1 MRNKSNVSDPSND
14 GRAQQEPL
22 AIVGMACLFP
32 KSDDVG
38 AYWSN
43 LKNGVDT
50 ISDIPSTHWNVED
63 FFDDD
68 PKAPDRTYARRGG
81 FLSPVD
87 FDPLAFGIAPNDIEA
102 TDTTQLL
109 GLMVAQQA
117 LEDAGYGEK
126 GSFDRDRASVILG
139 VTGTLEL
146 VIPLGARLGH
156 PLWRRALKESGI
168 DDDLTDTVVQKISD
182 NYVEW
187 QESSFPGLLGN
198 VVAGRIANRL
208 DLGGTNCVVD
218 AACASSLG
226 ALHLAGLEL
235 ASGRSD
241 MVLAGG
247 MDTFNDIFMYMC
259 FSKTPA
265 LSPTGDCRPFD
276 ASADGTIL
284 GEGLGVLV
292 LKRLADARRDK
303 DAVHAVIRSVSA
315 SSDGKGTA
323 VYAPVAKGQAKALRS
338 AYAGAGISARSIEL
352 VEAHA
357 TGTKVGDATEVQSL
371 SSVFREHDVDGKW
384 CALGSVKSQL
394 GHTKAAA
401 GIAGVMKAA
410 LALKHKV
417 LPPTLKVTEP
427 LEVLKNGDSPFYV
440 NTTKRPWAGS
450 AEHPRRAAVSAF
462 GFGGSNFHCVL
473 EEAEA
478 SKSAPDFDGETVLLA
493 FSAHT
498 REELSSAV
506 QAFPAERKG
515 SDLRALAARSRSA
528 FRHDGAHRLVLA
540 TEPAQLEKGLEGGVK
555 LLKSQ
560 SDKTSWS
567 TPDGAFYGSGA
578 PEGSLAFLF
587 PGQGSQYVGML
598 RDLSCQFP
606 ELVESLTRAGKPLND
621 MIYPHPAFDDETKAS
636 QEWAL
641 RATDVAQPAIG
652 AVSLG
657 ALGVLRRFGLEPDA
671 VAGHSY
677 GELVALQAA
686 EVFDA
691 DTLRVLSTLRGQLMA
706 EGSSDRGAMLAV
718 ESDEETIESIITENA
733 LELVV
738 ANKNAP
744 AQLVVSG
751 ATGAIEKAVTV
762 FERRG
767 LRCKRL
773 AVSAAFHSALVAD
786 ASEPLAKK
794 LGELDLFTPKRKV
807 YANATGETYPDDAA
821 GIAELLASQLV
832 RPVEFV
838 NEIRN
843 LYRDGTRLF
852 LEVGP
857 GSRLTGLVRSIL
869 DDDDVVAHALD
880 ASSGKRPGA
889 VDLARALA
897 RVAAYGFSV
906 ALNQWDPE
914 ASSFSIEEERSK
926 PALTVSLSGA
936 NYVKPK
942 KRQEAPAPGRTRMSN
957 QPPKPVKA
965 PQLPDRDQAAAAP
978 SQAPVVG
985 AAGQSLINDALRM
998 SQANMAALQKMQE
1011 QTAALHQQF
1020 LQGQESAHQTLQ
1032 SLLDQQQRLVEQ
1044 KLGLAPSP
1052 VRRAE
1057 PASVPVV
1064 PTPIPLAPL
1073 AAVAPP
1079 VQPIQPTQIVP
1090 PIAAPAPAPVA
1101 VPVPAPTEP
1110 PQAESAEVATQ
1121 STPVGGV
1128 DAANV
1133 EAVLLE
1139 VVAEKTGYPADILN
1153 LDMEMDSDLGID
1165 SIKRVEILSSLQQR
1179 IPEAPPVGPEHLG
1192 NLRTLAQVVTFLTE
1206 DDSASSSPA
1215 PADAGAAPPTSA
1227 KPATETEPAEAE
1239 VVARTSSSGID
1250 LKVGSSVLA
1259 AVSAKTGFPVDSL
1272 HMNMD
1277 LKSDLGIDH
1286 VKRAE
1291 IFSFLR
1297 DKTPTMP
1304 EIANGVVNSWRT
1316 LRNVVETLSDN
1327 MKTYSQPLANPTD
1340 APVPTVDVDELTRRA
1355 NSFRAKGPERSVL
1368 AVKVLDKA
1376 AERKKFSLAADGVVW
1391 ISRDDSGLAAE
1402 VAKLIEALGHEPRLV
1417 ALEDAVS
1424 LAPPSE
1430 LAGLVLVG
1438 PANPDSERFLS
1449 QSLTLLR
1456 RAAPALRRSGRS
1468 TGSVFVTVSRLDGVF
1483 GVRAGSKGGSKG
1495 MGPATWPL
1503 SGGLAGLTKTAS
1515 HEWPE
1520 VHCKAM
1526 DVTSGAHDAASLAV
1540 DIVDEIFFDG
1550 PLEVGLTTTGPVT
1563 LELSPRAIV
1572 PGDSSCE
1579 LGKDDVIVISGGAR
1593 GVTAAAARELA
1604 RAFGS
1609 KLVLLG
1615 RTPPPSDE
1623 PAWLQG
1629 LTSEADIKKEIASRA
1644 GAGASPRH
1652 VGDEYRRLMASRE
1665 IRQTLDDLADSADH
1679 VEYRAVDVRDG
1690 VAVRHILAD
1699 VSAKLGPITA
1709 LVHGAGVLADQLIED
1724 KTEEQFSRVFGTK
1737 VGGMTALLDAVEIES
1752 LKVVVLFSSSTAR
1765 FGRKGQVDYAVANE
1779 VLNKAAWQLAA
1790 RVPSARV
1797 VSVGWGPWDGGM
1809 VTPAL
1814 AKVFQDEGVGLIGL
1828 REGSRALV
1836 DEIRHG
1842 SRDVVEVVML
1852 APPETDASLS
1862 VSFEREIGVKQIPI
1876 LKDHVLNG
1884 RAVVPLALIVEWMA
1898 HGAVHKNPGLRFH
1911 GFDDL
1916 RVLKGIILDAKETR
1930 VTRVFTGKAI
1940 KKNGPGHLSIPVEV
1954 RSTGADGK
1962 QHHHARATIH
1972 LASKLPAASG
1982 ARLNTHTSPYHRPS
1996 DEIYRDLLFHGP
2008 ALQGIQEVEGLSDD
2022 AITARTVPMSPPSR
2036 WLEEPLRNSWLADP
2050 LALDVAFQLMIVW
2063 SQETHQAASLPT
2075 YAGRYRQFRESFPAE
2090 GVSVVVKITG
2100 SGDSWARADMEFL
2113 DSDGGL
2119 VARLENYD
2127 CVVDTS
2133 LSEAFTRNR
2142 LSV

>member
-1 MRNKSNVSDPSND
+1 MSTKSNKS
-14 GRAQQEPL
+14 RMQQEPL

-32 KSDDVG
+32 KADDVG
-38 AYWSN
+38 AYWAN

-50 ISDIPSTHWNVED
+50 ITDIPSTHWNVDD

-81 FLSPVD
+81 FLSPVA

-156 PLWRRALKESGI
+156 PLWRRALKESGVA
-168 DDDLTDTVVQKISD
+168 DDLADTVVQKISD

-187 QESSFPGLLGN
+187 QENSFPGLLGN

-276 ASADGTIL
+276 KSADGTIL

-292 LKRLADARRDK
+292 LKRLADARRDN
-303 DAVHAVIRSVSA
+303 DTIHAVIRSIGS

-323 VYAPVAKGQAKALRS
+323 VYAPVASGQAKALRG

-352 VEAHA
+352 IEAHA
-357 TGTKVGDATEVQSL
+357 TGTKVGDATEVESL
-371 SSVFREHDVDGKW
+371 SSVFREADGNENAPW
-384 CALGSVKSQL
+384 CALGSVKSQM

-427 LEVLKNGDSPFYV
+427 LDVLKNGSSPFYV
-440 NTTKRPWAGS
+440 NTEKRPWPGS
-450 AEHPRRAAVSAF
+450 VDHPRRAAVSAF

-478 SKSAPDFDGETVLLA
+478 VKTAPDFDGETVLLTFA
-493 FSAHT
+493 ADT
-498 REELSSAV
+498 REKLLSSV
-506 QAFPAERKG
+506 QAFPSDRVG
-515 SDLRALAARSRSA
+515 TDLRALTARARSS
-528 FRHDGAHRLVLA
+528 FRHEAAHRLVVA
-540 TEPAQLEKGLEGGVK
+540 TEPAHLDKCLEGAVT

-560 SDKTSWS
+560 ADKTSWS
-567 TPDGAFYGSGA
+567 TPDGAFYGTGA

-598 RDLSCQFP
+598 RDLACQFP
-606 ELVESLTRAGKPLND
+606 ELIESLTRAGKPLSEV
-621 MIYPHPAFDDETKAS
+621 IYPHPAFDDETKAE
-636 QEWAL
+636 QERAL
-641 RATDVAQPAIG
+641 RATEMAQPAIG
-652 AVSLG
+652 AVSVG
-657 ALGVLRRFGLEPDA
+657 ALGVLERFGLEPAA

-677 GELVALQAA
+677 GELVALHAA

-691 DTLRVLSTLRGQLMA
+691 ETLGMLSTLRGRLMA
-706 EGSSDRGAMLAV
+706 EGDGDRGAMVAV
-718 ESDEETIESIITENA
+718 ESDETTIESIVATDEDK

-744 AQLVVSG
+744 AQFVLSG
-751 ATGAIEKAVTV
+751 ATDEIEKAVKA
-762 FERRG
+762 FKKRG
-767 LRCKRL
+767 LRCTRL
-773 AVSAAFHSALVAD
+773 PVSAAFHSPLVAD
-786 ASEPLAKK
+786 ACEPLARE
-794 LGELDLFTPKRKV
+794 LGAADLAVPKRKV
-807 YANATGETYPDDAA
+807 YANATGETYPDEAA
-821 GIAELLASQLV
+821 GIAELLVSQLV

-838 NEIRN
+838 NEIKN
-843 LYRDGTRLF
+843 LHRDGARFF

-869 DDDDVVAHALD
+869 DDDDHVAHALD

-889 VDLARALA
+889 LDLARALA
-897 RVAAYGFSV
+897 SVSAYGFRV
-906 ALNQWDPE
+906 ELNQWDPE
-914 ASSFSIEEERSK
+914 ASAFEIEDERSQ
-926 PALTVSLSGA
+926 PALTVTISGA

-942 KRQEAPAPGRTRMSN
+942 KKQETSSPRRTTMSSQSPESVRTPA
-957 QPPKPVKA
+957 PPKPPEPPKQEPVKA
-965 PQLPDRDQAAAAP
+965 
-978 SQAPVVG
+978 ST
-985 AAGQSLINDALRM
+985 AGNTVINDALRM
-998 SQANMAALQKMQE
+998 TQENMAALQKMQE

-1020 LQGQESAHQTLQ
+1020 LQGQESAQHTLQ
-1032 SLLDQQQRLVEQ
+1032 SLVDQQQRLVEQ
-1044 KLGLAPSP
+1044 RLGLAPSP
-1052 VRRAE
+1052 LPRAE
-1057 PASVPVV
+1057 PVPAPA
-1064 PTPIPLAPL
+1064 PT
-1073 AAVAPP
+1073 P
-1079 VQPIQPTQIVP
+1079 VQPIQPIQPIHPVQLAP
-1090 PIAAPAPAPVA
+1090 PVQAPAPVEL
-1101 VPVPAPTEP
+1101 PTVTEA
-1110 PQAESAEVATQ
+1110 PQAVSPKETSEP
-1121 STPVGGV
+1121 SGI
-1128 DAANV
+1128 DAGNV

-1179 IPEAPPVGPEHLG
+1179 IPEAPVVGPEHLG
-1192 NLRTLAQVVTFLTE
+1192 NLRTLSEVVAFLTE
-1206 DDSASSSPA
+1206 DGAAAPSPA
-1215 PADAGAAPPTSA
+1215 PAEAAE
-1227 KPATETEPAEAE
+1227 TETEIVTPESA
-1239 VVARTSSSGID
+1239 SIID
-1250 LKVGSSVLA
+1250 VKIGSSVLA
-1259 AVSAKTGFPVDSL
+1259 AVSAKTGLPVDSL
-1272 HMNMD
+1272 HLNMD
-1277 LKSDLGIDH
+1277 LTSDLGIDH

-1291 IFSFLR
+1291 IFSFIR
-1297 DKTPTMP
+1297 DKTPSMP
-1304 EIANGVVNSWRT
+1304 DIANGIINSWRT
-1316 LRNVVETLSDN
+1316 LRNVVETVSDT
-1327 MKTYSQPLANPTD
+1327 MKTYAATSA
-1340 APVPTVDVDELTRRA
+1340 AVPTNGVDVDELMRRA
-1355 NSFRAKGPERSVL
+1355 SRAKAPERSVL
-1368 AVKVLDKA
+1368 AVKVLDA
-1376 AERKKFSLAADGVVW
+1376 ADERKKFSLAADAVVW
-1391 ISRDDSGLAAE
+1391 ITRDDSGLAAE
-1402 VAKLIEALGHEPRLV
+1402 VAECIEALGHEPRLV
-1417 ALEDAVS
+1417 TLEEAAS
-1424 LAPPSE
+1424 LEPPSD
-1430 LAGLVLVG
+1430 LAGLVVVG
-1438 PANPDSERFLS
+1438 PANPENDQFLS
-1449 QSLTLLR
+1449 QSLTLLT
-1456 RAAPALRRSGRS
+1456 RAAPALRRAGRS
-1468 TGSVFVTVSRLDGVF
+1468 TGSVFVTVSRLDGSF
-1483 GVRAGSKGGSKG
+1483 GLKGT
-1495 MGPATWPL
+1495 GPETRCA
-1503 SGGLAGLTKTAS
+1503 SGGLAGLAKTAS

-1526 DVTSGAHDAASLAV
+1526 DVTSGAHDASSLAAE
-1540 DIVDEIFFDG
+1540 IVDEIFFDG
-1550 PLEVGLTTTGPVT
+1550 PLEVGLTNTGRVT

-1572 PGDSSCE
+1572 PGESSCE

-1615 RTPPPSDE
+1615 RTPEPTAE
-1623 PAWLQG
+1623 PAWLIG
-1629 LTSEADIKKEIASRA
+1629 VTSESVIKKEIATRA
-1644 GAGASPRH
+1644 GAGASPRQ
-1652 VGDEYRRLMASRE
+1652 VGDEYERLMAHRE
-1665 IRQTLDDLADSADH
+1665 IRRTLGELANTAAH
-1679 VEYRAVDVRDG
+1679 VEYHAVDVRDG
-1690 VAVRHILAD
+1690 AAVKNILAD
-1699 VSAKLGPITA
+1699 VRAQLGPITG
-1709 LVHGAGVLADQLIED
+1709 LVHGAGVLRDQLIED
-1724 KTEEQFSRVFGTK
+1724 KTEEQFSQVYGTK
-1737 VGGMTALLDAVEIES
+1737 VSGMTALLDAVEVEA
-1752 LKVVVLFSSSTAR
+1752 LKVAVFFSSSTAR

-1779 VLNKAAWQLAA
+1779 VLNKTAWRLAA
-1790 RVPSARV
+1790 RLPSARV

-1814 AKVFQDEGVGLIGL
+1814 AKVFQDEGVGLIDL
-1828 REGSRALV
+1828 QEGSRALV

-1842 SRDVVEVVML
+1842 SRDAVEVVLM
-1852 APPETDASLS
+1852 APAEKDASLS
-1862 VSFEREIGVKQIPI
+1862 VAFEREIGVKQMPI

-1916 RVLKGIILDAKETR
+1916 RVLKGITLDAKETR
-1930 VTRVFTGKAI
+1930 ATQVLTGKAGKAI
-1940 KKNGPGHLSIPVEV
+1940 KKNGLGHLSIPVEI

-1962 QHHHARATIH
+1962 RHHHARATIH
-1972 LASKLPAASG
+1972 LAANLPAASG
-1982 ARLNTHTSPYHRPS
+1982 ARLNTTTNPYHRS
-1996 DEIYRDLLFHGP
+1996 SEEIYRDLLFHGP
-2008 ALQGIQEVEGLSDD
+2008 ALQGIREVEGLSAD
-2022 AITARTVPMSPPSR
+2022 AITARTGPTSEPSR
-2036 WLEEPLRNSWLADP
+2036 WIAEPLRNAWLADP

-2063 SQETHQAASLPT
+2063 SREIHGAASLPT
-2075 YAGRYRQFRESFPAE
+2075 GAGRYRQFQDSFPAE

-2100 SGDSWARADMEFL
+2100 RGDSWARADMEFV
-2113 DSDGGL
+2113 DREGGL
-2119 VARLENYD
+2119 IARLENYD
-2127 CVVDTS
+2127 CVVDAS

-2142 LSV
+2142 LSG

>member
-1 MRNKSNVSDPSND
+1 MSTKSSNT
-14 GRAQQEPL
+14 RMQQEPL

-32 KSDDVG
+32 KADDVG
-38 AYWSN
+38 AYWAN

-50 ISDIPSTHWNVED
+50 ITDIPSTHWNVED

-81 FLSPVD
+81 FLSPVA

-109 GLMVAQQA
+109 GLMVASQA

-126 GSFDRDRASVILG
+126 GSFDRDRTSVILG

-156 PLWRRALKESGI
+156 PLWRRALKESGVA
-168 DDDLTDTVVQKISD
+168 DDLTDTVVQKISD

-187 QESSFPGLLGN
+187 QENSFPGLLGN

-235 ASGRSD
+235 ASRRSD

-276 ASADGTIL
+276 KSADGTIL

-292 LKRLADARRDK
+292 LKRLADARK
-303 DAVHAVIRSVSA
+303 DQDTIHAVIRSIGS

-323 VYAPVAKGQAKALRS
+323 VYAPVASGQAKALRD

-352 VEAHA
+352 IEAHA
-357 TGTKVGDATEVQSL
+357 TGTKVGDATEVEAL
-371 SSVFREHDVDGKW
+371 SAVFREAEADGGW

-417 LPPTLKVTEP
+417 LPPSLKVTEP
-427 LEVLKNGDSPFYV
+427 LDVLRNGGSPFYV
-440 NTTKRPWAGS
+440 NTTKKPWLSS
-450 AEHPRRAAVSAF
+450 ADHPRRAAVSAF

-478 SKSAPDFDGETVLLA
+478 AKAAPDFDGETVLLA
-493 FSAHT
+493 FSADT
-498 REELSSAV
+498 REELVSVA
-506 QAFPAERKG
+506 QAFPSDRKG
-515 SDLRALAARSRSA
+515 IDIRALRGLAARARSS
-528 FRHDGAHRLVLA
+528 FRHEAAHRLILA
-540 TEPAQLEKGLEGGVK
+540 TDPTHLEKCLEGAVT
-555 LLKSQ
+555 LLKTHT
-560 SDKTSWS
+560 DKTSWT
-567 TPDGAFYGSGA
+567 TPDGAFYGTGA
-578 PEGSLAFLF
+578 PVGSLAFLF

-598 RDLSCQFP
+598 RDLACQFP
-606 ELVESLTRAGKPLND
+606 ELLDSLDRMNRLDRAGNQLSD
-621 MIYPHPAFDDETKAS
+621 VIYPHPAFDDETKEA
-636 QEWAL
+636 QERAL
-641 RATDVAQPAIG
+641 RATEVAQPAIG
-652 AVSLG
+652 AVSVG
-657 ALGVLRRFGLEPDA
+657 ALGVLQRFGLEPAA

-691 DTLRVLSTLRGQLMA
+691 QTLSVLSMLRGRLMS
-706 EGSSDRGAMLAV
+706 EGNGDRGAMLAV
-718 ESDEETIESIITENA
+718 ESDESTIESIVVEDSLA
-733 LELVV
+733 LVV

-744 AQLVVSG
+744 AEFVLSG
-751 ATGAIEKAVTV
+751 PTDEIQKAVKA
-762 FERRG
+762 FKRRG
-767 LRCKRL
+767 VRCKRL
-773 AVSAAFHSALVAD
+773 PVSAAFHSTLVVDAAEPFATELGRAD
-786 ASEPLAKK
+786 IAAPR
-794 LGELDLFTPKRKV
+794 RKV
-807 YANATGETYPDDAA
+807 YANATGETYPDEAS
-821 GIAELLASQLV
+821 GIAALLADQLV

-838 NEIRN
+838 NEIKN
-843 LYRDGTRLF
+843 LHRDGARFF

-869 DDDDVVAHALD
+869 EGEEHVAHALD
-880 ASSGKRPGA
+880 ASSGKRSGA

-897 RVAAYGFSV
+897 RVSAYGFRV
-906 ALNQWDPE
+906 DLDQWDPE
-914 ASSFSIEEERSK
+914 ASSLAFADERSK
-926 PALTVSLSGA
+926 PALTVTLSGA

-942 KRQEAPAPGRTRMSN
+942 KRQEAPAPRRTTMSR
-957 QPPKPVKA
+957 QPPEPAKTPEPPNKEN
-965 PQLPDRDQAAAAP
+965 AAAVPRQPSAP
-978 SQAPVVG
+978 GS
-985 AAGQSLINDALRM
+985 AGHAVIDDALRM
-998 SQANMAALQKMQE
+998 TQENMAALQKMQE
-1011 QTAALHQQF
+1011 QTAALHRQF
-1020 LQGQESAHQTLQ
+1020 LQGQESAQRTLQ
-1032 SLLDQQQRLVEQ
+1032 SLVDHKQRLVEQ
-1044 KLGLAPSP
+1044 RLGLAPSP
-1052 VRRAE
+1052 LPRAQ
-1057 PASVPVV
+1057 PVPV
-1064 PTPIPLAPL
+1064 P
-1073 AAVAPP
+1073 PP
-1079 VQPIQPTQIVP
+1079 VQV
-1090 PIAAPAPAPVA
+1090 AAPAM
-1101 VPVPAPTEP
+1101 APTLAETP
-1110 PQAESAEVATQ
+1110 PPAE
-1121 STPVGGV
+1121 TPRAASPGETRKPSKI
-1128 DAANV
+1128 DAGKV

-1139 VVAEKTGYPADILN
+1139 VVAEKAGYPVDILN

-1165 SIKRVEILSSLQQR
+1165 SIKRVEILSALQQR
-1179 IPEAPPVGPEHLG
+1179 IPEAPSVGPEHLG
-1192 NLRTLAQVVTFLTE
+1192 TLRTLGQVVAFLTE
-1206 DDSASSSPA
+1206 DGAAAPSPA
-1215 PADAGAAPPTSA
+1215 PIEAAETAADTDTESDTNGGT
-1227 KPATETEPAEAE
+1227 PASVST
-1239 VVARTSSSGID
+1239 VD
-1250 LKVGSSVLA
+1250 LRISSSVLA

-1277 LKSDLGIDH
+1277 LSSDLGIDQ

-1304 EIANGVVNSWRT
+1304 EIAQGIINSWRT
-1316 LRNVVETLSDN
+1316 VRNVVDTLSDAVEARI
-1327 MKTYSQPLANPTD
+1327 TPSSIPAEG
-1340 APVPTVDVDELTRRA
+1340 VDVDELVRRA
-1355 NSFRAKGPERSVL
+1355 SVSRAKAPERSVL
-1368 AVKVLDKA
+1368 AVTVLDEA
-1376 AERKKFSLAADGVVW
+1376 AERKKFSLASDAVVL
-1391 ISRDDSGLAAE
+1391 ISRDDSGLSAE
-1402 VAKLIEALGHEPRLV
+1402 VADRMEALGLKPRLV
-1417 ALEDAVS
+1417 ALEDAAS
-1424 LAPPSE
+1424 LEPPSE
-1430 LAGLVLVG
+1430 LGGLVVVG
-1438 PANPDSERFLS
+1438 PASPDSDQFLAD
-1449 QSLTLLR
+1449 SLTLLSR
-1456 RAAPALRRSGRS
+1456 VSSALRRSGRS
-1468 TGSVFVTVSRLDGVF
+1468 RGSVFVTVSRLDGSF
-1483 GVRAGSKGGSKG
+1483 GLKGTGLE
-1495 MGPATWPL
+1495 TRCQ
-1503 SGGLAGLTKTAS
+1503 SGGLAGLAKTAS

-1526 DVTSGAHDAASLAV
+1526 DVTSGVHDAASLAAG
-1540 DIVDEIFFDG
+1540 IVDEIFFDG
-1550 PLEVGLTTTGPVT
+1550 PLEVGLTHTGRVT

-1572 PGDSSCE
+1572 PGESSFE

-1593 GVTAAAARELA
+1593 GVTAVAARELA

-1615 RTPPPSDE
+1615 RSPEPTAE
-1623 PAWLQG
+1623 PAWLHG
-1629 LTSEADIKKEIASRA
+1629 LTAEAAIKKEIATRA

-1652 VGDEYRRLMASRE
+1652 VGEEYRRLMANRE
-1665 IRQTLDDLADSADH
+1665 IRQTLDDVARTAGH

-1690 VAVRHILAD
+1690 AAVEDILAD
-1699 VSAKLGPITA
+1699 VRAKLGPITG
-1709 LVHGAGVLADQLIED
+1709 LVHGAGVLADQLIEN

-1737 VGGMTALLDAVEIES
+1737 VAGMTALLSALDVEA
-1752 LKVVVLFSSSTAR
+1752 LKLVVFFSSSTAR

-1779 VLNKAAWQLAA
+1779 VLNKTAWRLAA
-1790 RVPSARV
+1790 RIPSARV

-1814 AKVFQDEGVGLIGL
+1814 AKVFRDEGVGLIDL
-1828 REGSRALV
+1828 QEGSRALV

-1842 SRDVVEVVML
+1842 SRDAVEVVML
-1852 APPETDASLS
+1852 APPEKVASLS
-1862 VSFEREIGVKQIPI
+1862 VAFEREIGVKQVPI

-1916 RVLKGIILDAKETR
+1916 RVLKGLTLDAGETR
-1930 VTRVFTGKAI
+1930 ATQVLTGKAI
-1940 KKNGPGHLSIPVEV
+1940 KTNGFGFLSVPVEI
-1954 RSTGADGK
+1954 RSTGAEGK
-1962 QHHHARATIH
+1962 EHHHARATIH

-1982 ARLNTHTSPYHRPS
+1982 ALLKTTTHPYHRPS

-2008 ALQGIQEVEGLSDD
+2008 ALQGIQEVEGISAD
-2022 AITARTVPMSPPSR
+2022 AITARTGPTVPPSR
-2036 WLEEPLRNSWLADP
+2036 WLAEPLRSAWLADP

-2063 SQETHQAASLPT
+2063 SREIHGAASLPT
-2075 YAGRYRQFRESFPAE
+2075 FAGRYRQFRDSFPGD
-2090 GVSVVVKITG
+2090 GVSVVVKISE
-2100 SGDSWARADMEFL
+2100 SGNSWARADMEFL

-2119 VARLENYD
+2119 VARLEDYE

>member
-1 MRNKSNVSDPSND
+1 MSTKSSNT
-14 GRAQQEPL
+14 RMQPEPL

-32 KSDDVG
+32 KADDVG
-38 AYWSN
+38 AYWAN

-50 ISDIPSTHWNVED
+50 ITDIPSTHWNVED

-81 FLSPVD
+81 FLSPVA

-109 GLMVAQQA
+109 GLMVASQA

-126 GSFDRDRASVILG
+126 GSFDRDRTSVILG

-156 PLWRRALKESGI
+156 PLWRRALKESGVA
-168 DDDLTDTVVQKISD
+168 DDLTDTVVQKISD

-187 QESSFPGLLGN
+187 QENSFPGLLGN

-276 ASADGTIL
+276 KSADGTIL

-292 LKRLADARRDK
+292 LKRLADARK
-303 DAVHAVIRSVSA
+303 DQDTIHAVIRSVGS

-323 VYAPVAKGQAKALRS
+323 VYAPVASGQAKALRD

-352 VEAHA
+352 IEAHA
-357 TGTKVGDATEVQSL
+357 TGTKVGDATEVESL
-371 SSVFREHDVDGKW
+371 SAVFREADADGGW

-427 LEVLKNGDSPFYV
+427 LDVLRNGASPFYV
-440 NTTKRPWAGS
+440 NTTKKPWLSS
-450 AEHPRRAAVSAF
+450 ADHPRRAAVSAF

-478 SKSAPDFDGETVLLA
+478 AKAAPDFDGETVLLA
-493 FSAHT
+493 FSADT
-498 REELSSAV
+498 REELVSVA
-506 QAFPAERKG
+506 QAFPSDGKG
-515 SDLRALAARSRSA
+515 PDRQALRALAARARSS
-528 FRHDGAHRLVLA
+528 FRHEAAHRLILA
-540 TEPAQLEKGLEGGVK
+540 TEPAHLERCLEGAVT
-555 LLKSQ
+555 LLKTHT
-560 SDKTSWS
+560 DKTSWT
-567 TPDGAFYGSGA
+567 TPDGACYGTGA

-598 RDLSCQFP
+598 RDLACQFP
-606 ELVESLTRAGKPLND
+606 ELLDSLTRAGKPLAD
-621 MIYPHPAFDDETKAS
+621 VVYPHPAFDDETKTE
-636 QEWAL
+636 QERAL
-641 RATDVAQPAIG
+641 RATEVAQPAIG
-652 AVSLG
+652 AVSVG
-657 ALGVLRRFGLEPDA
+657 ALGVLQRFGLEPA
-671 VAGHSY
+671 AFAGHSY
-677 GELVALQAA
+677 GELVALYAA

-691 DTLRVLSTLRGQLMA
+691 QQLSVLSTLRGRLMA
-706 EGSSDRGAMLAV
+706 EGEGDRGAMVAV
-718 ESDEETIESIITENA
+718 ESDERTIESILAEDDLA
-733 LELVV
+733 LVL
-738 ANKNAP
+738 ANKNTP
-744 AQLVVSG
+744 SQFVLSG
-751 ATGAIEKAVTV
+751 PTDEIQKAVKA

-773 AVSAAFHSALVAD
+773 PVSAAFHSPLVAD
-786 ASEPLAKK
+786 ASEPLAT
-794 LGELDLFTPKRKV
+794 ELDRMDLAAPRCKV
-807 YANATGETYPDDAA
+807 YANATGETYPDEST
-821 GIAELLASQLV
+821 GIAELLTSQLV

-838 NEIRN
+838 SEIRN
-843 LYRDGTRLF
+843 LHRDGARFF

-869 DDDDVVAHALD
+869 ENEDHVAHALD
-880 ASSGKRPGA
+880 ASSGRRSGA
-889 VDLARALA
+889 SDLARALA
-897 RVAAYGFSV
+897 RVCAYGFRV
-906 ALNQWDPE
+906 DLNQWDPE
-914 ASSFSIEEERSK
+914 ALSLAIADERSK
-926 PALTVSLSGA
+926 PALTVTLTGA

-942 KRQEAPAPGRTRMSN
+942 KRQEAPSLGTTNMSS
-957 QPPKPVKA
+957 QRPPEPIKTIEPVETAKPV
-965 PQLPDRDQAAAAP
+965 PAAAVPAQTSP
-978 SQAPVVG
+978 SVLPSVLP
-985 AAGQSLINDALRM
+985 SFLNDALRM
-998 SQANMAALQKMQE
+998 TQENMAAFRKMQE

-1020 LQGQESAHQTLQ
+1020 LQGQESAQRTLQ
-1032 SLLDQQQRLVEQ
+1032 SLVDQQQRLVEQ
-1044 KLGLAPSP
+1044 RLGLAPSAP
-1052 VRRAE
+1052 TRAE
-1057 PASVPVV
+1057 
-1064 PTPIPLAPL
+1064 
-1073 AAVAPP
+1073 
-1079 VQPIQPTQIVP
+1079 
-1090 PIAAPAPAPVA
+1090 
-1101 VPVPAPTEP
+1101 PVPAPVPIPVQPVHVVP
-1110 PQAESAEVATQ
+1110 PVQAPAPTVAEIPSATK
-1121 STPVGGV
+1121 TPSAASPVETSKSSCVGGI
-1128 DAANV
+1128 DIDIDISASNV

-1165 SIKRVEILSSLQQR
+1165 SIKRVEILSALQQR

-1192 NLRTLAQVVTFLTE
+1192 DLRTLAQVVAFLTE
-1206 DDSASSSPA
+1206 DGAAASSPA
-1215 PADAGAAPPTSA
+1215 PEEAAATPAPETDTEIATAASA
-1227 KPATETEPAEAE
+1227 P
-1239 VVARTSSSGID
+1239 ILD
-1250 LKVGSSVLA
+1250 LRIGSRVLA
-1259 AVSAKTGFPVDSL
+1259 AVSAKTGLPVDSL

-1277 LKSDLGIDH
+1277 LTSDLGIDH

-1297 DKTPTMP
+1297 DKTPSMP
-1304 EIANGVVNSWRT
+1304 EIANGIINSWRT

-1327 MKTYSQPLANPTD
+1327 MKTYSPAGD
-1340 APVPTVDVDELTRRA
+1340 RGVDVDELMRRA
-1355 NSFRAKGPERSVL
+1355 NLSRAQAPERSVL
-1368 AVKVLDKA
+1368 AVKVLDEA
-1376 AERKKFSLAADGVVW
+1376 VERKKFSLAREGVVW
-1391 ISRDDSGLAAE
+1391 ISRDDSGLSAE
-1402 VAKLIEALGHEPRLV
+1402 IAQRIEALGHEPRLV
-1417 ALEDAVS
+1417 ALEDAAS
-1424 LAPPSE
+1424 LQPPSD
-1430 LAGLVLVG
+1430 LAGLVVVG
-1438 PANPDSERFLS
+1438 PAHPKSDQFLS
-1449 QSLTLLR
+1449 QSLTLLS
-1456 RAAPALRRSGRS
+1456 RAAPALRRSGRA

-1483 GVRAGSKGGSKG
+1483 GVGGEG
-1495 MGPATWPL
+1495 TGPETRPL
-1503 SGGLAGLTKTAS
+1503 TGGLAGLAKTAS

-1526 DVTSGAHDAASLAV
+1526 DVTSGVHDAASLAAG
-1540 DIVDEIFFDG
+1540 IVDEISFDG
-1550 PLEVGLTTTGPVT
+1550 PLEVGLTHTGRVT

-1572 PGDSSCE
+1572 PGESSFE

-1615 RTPPPSDE
+1615 RSPEPTAE
-1623 PAWLQG
+1623 PAWLHG
-1629 LTSEADIKKEIASRA
+1629 LTAEAAIKKEIATRA

-1652 VGDEYRRLMASRE
+1652 VGEEYRRLMANRE
-1665 IRQTLDDLADSADH
+1665 IRQTLDDVARTAGH

-1690 VAVRHILAD
+1690 AAVEDILAD
-1699 VSAKLGPITA
+1699 VRAKLGPITG

-1737 VGGMTALLDAVEIES
+1737 VGGMTALLDAVDVEA

-1779 VLNKAAWQLAA
+1779 VLNKTAWRLAA
-1790 RVPSARV
+1790 RLPSARV

-1814 AKVFQDEGVGLIGL
+1814 AKVFRGEGVGLIDL
-1828 REGSRALV
+1828 QEGSRALV

-1842 SRDVVEVVML
+1842 SRDAVEVVML
-1852 APPETDASLS
+1852 APAEKDASLS
-1862 VSFEREIGVKQIPI
+1862 VAFEKEIGVKQVPI

-1916 RVLKGIILDAKETR
+1916 RVLKGITLDAHETR
-1930 VTRVFTGKAI
+1930 HIRVLTGKAI
-1940 KKNGPGHLSIPVEV
+1940 KKNGPGHLSIPVEI

-1962 QHHHARATIH
+1962 EHHHARATIH

-1982 ARLNTHTSPYHRPS
+1982 ARLNTKTNPYHRSS
-1996 DEIYRDLLFHGP
+1996 DEIYRELLFHGP
-2008 ALQGIQEVEGLSDD
+2008 ALQGIQQVEGLSAD
-2022 AITARTVPMSPPSR
+2022 AITARTGPTSPPSR
-2036 WLEEPLRNSWLADP
+2036 WLADPLRNTWLADP

-2063 SQETHQAASLPT
+2063 SREIHGAASLPT
-2075 YAGRYRQFRESFPAE
+2075 FAGRYRQFRDSFPAE
-2090 GVSVVVKITG
+2090 GVAVVVKITG

-2113 DSDGGL
+2113 DADGGL

-2127 CVVDTS
+2127 CVVDAS